1 MISIIPSVL
10 AASLL
15 LSLPSVSALDKRI
28 VQVSPLLFTNATA
41 NATTSSLPASN
52 STSAP
57 ASNSTSTLDFGAGN
71 VTIAS
76 ENGTTTLPI
85 TSANVTSSNITINTE
100 GNAGFIIPIYEAGEA
115 TTTLFTTSTAY
126 DYQTKTK
133 TETETAYTTQAVTS
147 TAVRLT
153 TSTVL
158 ETSTAYE
165 TKTDTK
171 TKIKTIT
178 KTATTSAKATP
189 TDPLAK
195 VLSALGDTGV
205 VNVLPTIY
213 LTLVP
218 TQVSDSNIKSF
229 LSSSD

>member
-41 NATTSSLPASN
+41 NTTTSSLPASN
-52 STSAP
+52 STSAA

-85 TSANVTSSNITINTE
+85 TSANVTSSTITINTE
-100 GNAGFIIPIYEAGEA
+100 GNAGFIIPIHEADEA

-133 TETETAYTTQAVTS
+133 TETETAYTTQTATS

-165 TKTDTK
+165 TE
-171 TKIKTIT
+171 TKITTIT

-229 LSSSD
+229 RSSSD

>member
-1 MISIIPSVL
+1 MISMIPSVL

-41 NATTSSLPASN
+41 NATTSSVPASN
-52 STSAP
+52 STSAA
-57 ASNSTSTLDFGAGN
+57 ASNSTSTLDFGGGN

-133 TETETAYTTQAVTS
+133 TETETAYTTQTTTS

-165 TKTDTK
+165 TETK

-218 TQVSDSNIKSF
+218 TQVSDSNIKSIP
-229 LSSSD
+229 SSSD